1 MSKISIILLL
11 IIFVSAMSVVFVR
24 SANRQSFLALQA
36 ATYERDRLSEEWG
49 RLQLEH
55 ATWSLHDL
63 IENEARRKLGMIAPN
78 PGETV
83 VLRLGFRL

>member
-1 MSKISIILLL
+1 MNKISIILLL

-63 IENEARRKLGMIAPN
+63 IENEARRKLGMIAPD

-83 VLRLGFRL
+83 VLRLGSRL

>member
-1 MSKISIILLL
+1 MNKISIVLLL

-24 SANRQSFLALQA
+24 SANRQSFLALQV

-63 IENEARRKLGMIAPN
+63 IENEARRKLGMIAPD
-78 PGETV
+78 PRETV
-83 VLRLGFRL
+83 VLRLGSRL

>member
-1 MSKISIILLL
+1 MNKISIVLLL

-63 IENEARRKLGMIAPN
+63 IENEARRKLGMIAPD

-83 VLRLGFRL
+83 V

>member
-1 MSKISIILLL
+1 MNKISIVLLL

-63 IENEARRKLGMIAPN
+63 IENEARRKLGMIAPD

-83 VLRLGFRL
+83 VLRLGSRL